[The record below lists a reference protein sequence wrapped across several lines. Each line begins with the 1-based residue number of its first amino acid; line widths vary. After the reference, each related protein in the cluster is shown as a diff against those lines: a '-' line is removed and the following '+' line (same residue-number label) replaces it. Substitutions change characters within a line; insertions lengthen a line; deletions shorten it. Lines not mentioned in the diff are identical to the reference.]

1 MVAVDTLSLIDN
13 AGIVEVSLGL
23 QVEAGDS
30 VIAVMFGVVQSV
42 LMLGVVQ
49 SVARVRVGV
58 HTDVL
63 VMVVGLVVVG
73 LVVVLCGRL
82 NLFLHLL
89 RSLSRSSC

>member
-42 LMLGVVQ
+42 LMIDIEEEVKSGYD
-49 SVARVRVGV
+49 
-58 HTDVL
+58 T
-63 VMVVGLVVVG
+63 
-73 LVVVLCGRL
+73 
-82 NLFLHLL
+82 
-89 RSLSRSSC
+89 